1 MRLDGHNLF
10 VIFLRASPP
19 GIHSTILSA
28 PTLRQKAVRS
38 QGRPPCA
45 AVQQALIPRFIA
57 YQKRRPHGRRFFA
70 ALRPYFV
77 FNREG
82 VPAKASA
89 AAFVGRGGAAE
100 RARPAARGGAR
111 DAQLAPTKGR
121 PSCAAVQQAL
131 IGRKFTTQKLKN
143 PGKSV
148 FSGVFLYPFRP
159 IAADAVCTNFIK
171 YDRPD
176 LYASHS

>member
-1 MRLDGHNLF
+1 MVFARKAESSK
-10 VIFLRASPP
+10 VKKPPAALRSSASADHP
-19 GIHSTILSA
+19 L
-28 PTLRQKAVRS
+28 
-38 QGRPPCA
+38 
-45 AVQQALIPRFIA
+45 IA

-121 PSCAAVQQAL
+121 PSCPPVQQAL
-131 IGRKFTTQKLKN
+131 IGRNFTAQKLKN
-143 PGKSV
+143 PGKSPFPG
-148 FSGVFLYPFRP
+148 FSYTLYVRLLLMRFVP
-159 IAADAVCTNFIK
+159 I
-171 YDRPD
+171 
-176 LYASHS
+176 L